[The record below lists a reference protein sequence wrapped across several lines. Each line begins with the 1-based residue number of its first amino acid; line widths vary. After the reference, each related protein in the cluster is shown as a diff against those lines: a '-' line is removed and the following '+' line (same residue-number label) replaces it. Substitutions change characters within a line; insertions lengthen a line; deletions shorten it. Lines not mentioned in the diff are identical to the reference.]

1 MSSTST
7 DQLLR
12 DLNAL
17 LSGIDS
23 FVFSENLVA
32 LLQNEDGADANGQL
46 PPTGIPAAPS
56 VFDGLDAF
64 GQVPDDV
71 PPPPA
76 DGEDHD
82 STGAQESGPS
92 VAATETS
99 SESDGRDAW
108 GNLPGDQPPPPPQ
121 SDGVDAH
128 GKLPSDYPPAPVV
141 DDRSQG
147 QAASAQMQTSDTAPI
162 QVATE
167 TTSQDDGRDADGK
180 LPSDYPPAPEPVF
193 DGVDARGKTRADY
206 VTPPPEPDVPAAV
219 QFQISSQSDFWF
231 GDFLA

>member
-23 FVFSENLVA
+23 FAFSENLVA
-32 LLQNEDGADANGQL
+32 LLQNEDGADANGEL

-56 VFDGLDAF
+56 VFDGPDAF
-64 GQVPDDV
+64 GQGPDDGS
-71 PPPPA
+71 PPPA
-76 DGEDHD
+76 DGEDI
-82 STGAQESGPS
+82 
-92 VAATETS
+92 AAPAAKKTSSSAATTETS

-108 GNLPGDQPPPPPQ
+108 GNLPGEQPAPPAQ
-121 SDGVDAH
+121 SDGVDAN
-128 GKLPSDYPPAPVV
+128 GKLPSGYPPAPVV

-147 QAASAQMQTSDTAPI
+147 QAASPQMQSRDTAAV
-162 QVATE
+162 QAATE
-167 TTSQDDGRDADGK
+167 SAAQNDGRDAHGK

-206 VTPPPEPDVPAAV
+206 VTLPPEPDVVTAG
-219 QFQISSQSDFWF
+219 QSMIFSQSDFWS